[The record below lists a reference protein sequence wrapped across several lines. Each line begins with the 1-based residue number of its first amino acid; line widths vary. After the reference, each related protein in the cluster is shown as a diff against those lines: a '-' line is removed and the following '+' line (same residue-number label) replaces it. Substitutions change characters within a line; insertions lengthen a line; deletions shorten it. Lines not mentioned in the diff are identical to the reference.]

1 MLSSLGGCSVCL
13 YQFYASKVKKDVI
26 INADAMRLY
35 REDLID
41 IGKAG
46 MSIHRN

>member
-1 MLSSLGGCSVCL
+1 MCL
-13 YQFYASKVKKDVI
+13 YQFYASKIKKDVI

-35 REDLID
+35 QEDLID

-46 MSIHRN
+46 MVFTGIDILVEN

>member
-1 MLSSLGGCSVCL
+1 MCVCISFM
-13 YQFYASKVKKDVI
+13 QVKIKKDVI

-35 REDLID
+35 REGLID

-46 MSIHRN
+46 MVFTGIDILVEN